1 MNIQYSFCKDVNF
14 LHRGQEPDVYFW
26 RDSIG
31 HEVDLLL
38 DMGKDLI
45 AVEIKS
51 GQTFSED
58 FLAGLKYWREL
69 PGNADAPAA
78 IVYGGDEFYTRQD
91 IAVRSW
97 ESWG

>member
-1 MNIQYSFCKDVNF
+1 M
-14 LHRGQEPDVYFW
+14 YFW
-26 RDSIG
+26 RDSTG

-38 DMGKDLI
+38 ETGKGLI

-51 GQTFSED
+51 GQTFSGD
-58 FLAGLKYWREL
+58 FLDGLKYWRGL

-78 IVYGGDEFYTRQD
+78 LVHGGDESYTRQG

-97 ESWG
+97 RSWG

>member
-1 MNIQYSFCKDVNF
+1 
-14 LHRGQEPDVYFW
+14 VYFW